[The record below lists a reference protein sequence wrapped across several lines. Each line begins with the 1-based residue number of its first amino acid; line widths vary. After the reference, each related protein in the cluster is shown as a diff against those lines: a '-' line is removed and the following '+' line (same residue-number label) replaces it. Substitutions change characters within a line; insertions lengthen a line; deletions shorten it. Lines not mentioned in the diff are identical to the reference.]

1 MVGKAEEGG
10 SMLLLIAFI
19 CFAVLILACMLAP
32 TSTPRAEAPTRE
44 EAPLEGRQP
53 VAA

>member
-1 MVGKAEEGG
+1 MVGKEAEGG

-19 CFAVLILACMLAP
+19 CFAVLIMACMFAP
-32 TSTPRAEAPTRE
+32 TSVPKTVAPVKE

>member
-1 MVGKAEEGG
+1 
-10 SMLLLIAFI
+10 MLLLIAFI

-32 TSTPRAEAPTRE
+32 TSTPIAVAPARE
-44 EAPLEGRQP
+44 EARMEGRQP